1 MLLLEEP
8 ELSLNSGIIRKLP
21 ALMYRIQ
28 RQKKRQIL
36 ISTHS
41 SDLLSDRGIGGEEV
55 LLLTPSEEGTR
66 VELASSIQEITDLLE
81 GGLTVADAALPRTV
95 PSEIPQLDL
104 FE

>member
-21 ALMYRIQ
+21 SLMYRLQ
-28 RQKKRQIL
+28 RQKKRQMV

-41 SDLLSDRGIGGEEV
+41 PDLLSDPGIGGEEV
-55 LLLTPSEEGTR
+55 LLLTPGEEGTS
-66 VELASSIQEITDLLE
+66 VELASSIKEIKDLLE

-95 PSEIPQLDL
+95 PSDILQLDL